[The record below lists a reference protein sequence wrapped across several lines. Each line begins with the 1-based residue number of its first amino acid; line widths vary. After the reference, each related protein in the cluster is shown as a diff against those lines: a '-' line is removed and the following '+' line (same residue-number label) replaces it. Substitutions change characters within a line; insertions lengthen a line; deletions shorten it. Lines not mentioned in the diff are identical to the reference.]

1 MSAEN
6 ILNHFRPKGVGWLKP
21 LSGLCHS
28 SLMRPGTQ
36 AWLNRVGPALVLL
49 FLAALLFPAV
59 ARIAGVGLGFFL
71 LALVVLGYLIFA
83 VGMPF
88 FAWIMGEAGY
98 KVFLKP
104 YVRAWRINRIRNAR
118 YLREA
123 LERSKE
129 DSN

>member
-1 MSAEN
+1 
-6 ILNHFRPKGVGWLKP
+6 
-21 LSGLCHS
+21 
-28 SLMRPGTQ
+28 MRPGTQ
-36 AWLNRVGPALVLL
+36 AWLNRVGPLLVLAVV
-49 FLAALLFPAV
+49 AALLFPA
-59 ARIAGVGLGFFL
+59 AKGIAGIGVGLLL
-71 LALVVLGYLIFA
+71 LALMVIGYLIFV

-123 LERSKE
+123 LERGKE
-129 DSN
+129 KSN

>member
-1 MSAEN
+1 MGVWLV
-6 ILNHFRPKGVGWLKP
+6 ILAL
-21 LSGLCHS
+21 L
-28 SLMRPGTQ
+28 
-36 AWLNRVGPALVLL
+36 LVL
-49 FLAALLFPAV
+49 FPV
-59 ARIAGVGLGFFL
+59 IARMVGAGVWLSL
-71 LALVVLGYLIFA
+71 LTIIVLGCLVFL

-123 LERSKE
+123 MERGKE
-129 DSN
+129 NSN

>member
-1 MSAEN
+1 
-6 ILNHFRPKGVGWLKP
+6 
-21 LSGLCHS
+21 
-28 SLMRPGTQ
+28 MRPGTQ
-36 AWLNRVGPALVLL
+36 AWLNGVWPVLVLV
-49 FLAALLFPAV
+49 FLAALLFPVV
-59 ARIAGVGLGFFL
+59 AKIAGVGLGFFL
-71 LALVVLGYLIFA
+71 LALVVVGYLIFV

-98 KVFLKP
+98 KIFLKP

-129 DSN
+129 DSS

>member
-1 MSAEN
+1 
-6 ILNHFRPKGVGWLKP
+6 
-21 LSGLCHS
+21 
-28 SLMRPGTQ
+28 MRPGTKDWWKRVWV
-36 AWLNRVGPALVLL
+36 WLAIL
-49 FLAALLFPAV
+49 ALLVVFLPRMAGLASIGLSLSLV
-59 ARIAGVGLGFFL
+59 AIII
-71 LALVVLGYLIFA
+71 LGYLVFV

-129 DSN
+129 QSN

>member
-1 MSAEN
+1 M
-6 ILNHFRPKGVGWLKP
+6 RPEAKARLKRVGVGLVI
-21 LSGLCHS
+21 LAL
-28 SLMRPGTQ
+28 
-36 AWLNRVGPALVLL
+36 LVLL
-49 FLAALLFPAV
+49 LPMIASV
-59 ARIAGVGLGFFL
+59 AGAGLWLFL
-71 LALVVLGYLIFA
+71 LVIMILGYLIFV

-98 KVFLKP
+98 RVFLKP

-123 LERSKE
+123 IERGKK